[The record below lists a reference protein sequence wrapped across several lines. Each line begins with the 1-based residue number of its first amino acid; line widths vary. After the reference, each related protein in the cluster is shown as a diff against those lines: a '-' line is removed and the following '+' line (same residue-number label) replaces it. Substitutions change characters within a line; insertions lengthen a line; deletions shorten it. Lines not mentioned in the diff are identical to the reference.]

1 MQPASWRA
9 ALPTLPAQIMIQQ
22 FSRWGSFAGPFVLV
36 VTAVLVGCS
45 ESETI
50 STYETERTEPRP
62 KAVNVE
68 QVRKS
73 LDHMLVAI
81 VPHGDAA
88 WFFKLVANADAI
100 EELRKPFEELVAS
113 VELGEPGETPEWT
126 LPEGW
131 TQTEGGEMRT
141 ATILVPRG
149 AEKLELAV
157 STLPLA
163 GDWDDYLTRN
173 VNRWMGQL
181 QQGELDEKTVK
192 GLAKSLPHKG
202 GEAAVIEL
210 VGVMQQ
216 TPGMMPPGHPPAGS
230 NVPAAT
236 AGSSR
241 ESDSTPRP
249 ADSTPRPTAPFA
261 PMGGAVQPAEEF
273 AKPREFTYDPP
284 AGWQPGQINMMRKA
298 AFVVA
303 DGGKQASVTVT
314 QFPAV
319 EEMSNPIAQ
328 GRRWAGEAGL
338 QLSEAELNERAK
350 PVNIDGI
357 EGQEFELIAPVERE
371 STNSVRAAMVRR
383 GEQMWFFKMWGERSL
398 VEKQGEA
405 FGKFLQSVKF
415 TGE

>member
-1 MQPASWRA
+1 
-9 ALPTLPAQIMIQQ
+9 MIQQ
-22 FSRWGSFAGPFVLV
+22 FRRWGSLWSLSTLV
-36 VTAVLVGCS
+36 ASAALVGCREA
-45 ESETI
+45 ESI
-50 STYETERTEPRP
+50 SIYEAERAEPRP
-62 KAVNVE
+62 QAVNVE

-113 VELGEPGETPEWT
+113 VELGEAGETPTWK

-131 TQTEGGEMRT
+131 TQTEGGEMRA
-141 ATILVPRG
+141 ATIVIPHG
-149 AEKLELAV
+149 DEKLELTV
-157 STLPLA
+157 STLPLS

-192 GLAKSLPHKG
+192 GLAKSLPFKG
-202 GEAAVIEL
+202 GKYTVIEL

-249 ADSTPRPTAPFA
+249 ADSAARPAAPFA
-261 PMGGAVQPAEEF
+261 PMGGAVQPAKEF
-273 AKPREFTYDPP
+273 AKPREFTYAPP

-303 DGGKQASVTVT
+303 DGGKQAGVTVT
-314 QFPAV
+314 QFAASGA
-319 EEMSNPIAQ
+319 MSDPTAQ
-328 GRRWAGEAGL
+328 AQRWAGEAGL
-338 QLSEAELNERAK
+338 QLSEAELKAAAK
-350 PVNIDGI
+350 PVEIDGI
-357 EGQEFELIAPVERE
+357 EGQEFELLGPADGE
-371 STNSVRAAMVRR
+371 SPRGVRAAMVRR
-383 GEQMWFFKMWGERSL
+383 GDLMWFFKMTGDRSL

-415 TGE
+415 TSQ